1 MKKIIT
7 FAAAAILTCYAA
19 FAQDDA
25 VHKAAADAASE
36 LSLAPNVEEQAKP
49 KYWKSSLKIA
59 LGYNMTNLSNW
70 AAGGYNTTTLNTN
83 LDAQAN
89 YKKDLMS
96 WNNRLQLDYG
106 FLNSDDKKG
115 VIQKSNDR
123 IYFES
128 KWAYQT
134 VNGSAFNYTA
144 SFNFL
149 SQFSDTPAEY
159 IQNSETAEWE
169 ASGLKSAFISPAYTD
184 IALGIQWKPSNYFD
198 VNFAPLTGGLT
209 ICSRPELRPNYG
221 MKPLKNASD
230 LTDGHN
236 FNSVLF
242 QFGAQVKVNFKAS
255 INDNFTYET
264 QAVVFT
270 DYLHE
275 PYFRVNWDNS
285 VNWQISK
292 YVAFSLKTWLISDPN
307 VTITLEDGSS
317 KKRGVQFKDFI
328 SFNFTYTF
336 ASK

>member
-1 MKKIIT
+1 MKKFIT
-7 FAAAAILTCYAA
+7 IAAAILTCYAA

-36 LSLAPNVEEQAKP
+36 LSQAPNEEEQVKP
-49 KYWKSSLKIA
+49 NYWNSSLKIA

-115 VIQKSNDR
+115 IIQKSNDR

-134 VNGSAFNYTA
+134 VSGSAFNYTA

-149 SQFSDTPAEY
+149 SQFSDTPEKY
-159 IQNSETAEWE
+159 EQNESGDWVE
-169 ASGLKSAFISPAYTD
+169 SGLKSAFVSPAYTD
-184 IALGIQWKPSNYFD
+184 IALGIQWKPSSFFD
-198 VNFAPLTGGLT
+198 VNFAPLTGGFT

-221 MKPLKNASD
+221 MKLIKEGLDAA
-230 LTDGHN
+230 DGLN
-236 FNSVLF
+236 YKSVLF
-242 QFGAQVKVNFKAS
+242 QFGAQIKANFKAV

-307 VTITLEDGSS
+307 VTITLEDGSN
-317 KKRGVQFKDFI
+317 KKRGIQFKDFI

-336 ASK
+336 ASKK